1 MTAERYQVVIVGA
14 GLVGAAAALALGRQ
28 GLRVALIE
36 RQPPDTTIHGLQPAE
51 RMGNGAAVGNPSA
64 SPLRGESRT
73 PLVGHVP
80 DETWDT
86 RIYAISPASQRFLER
101 LGAWKQMDAGR
112 IQPVYRMDV
121 VGDAAG
127 AIRLDAY
134 EAGVSHLAAI
144 VESGRLQHALWQ
156 ALQADGNVEIHCPAA
171 IESIEWD
178 EPCSRLTLEDGRLLE
193 AELVVGADG
202 AASRIRELAGLNS
215 TLTPYG
221 QSGVVANF
229 ECEHPHRGTA
239 YQWFFDSDILA
250 WLPLAGHTTPRGLQP
265 TVDRSPLGE
274 NRLSMVWSTPSA
286 HADAL
291 LALEATALADAVRR
305 AGHNRLG
312 ELRLLTPAAAF
323 PLRLIRVQTTVAPGV
338 ALIGDAAHGV
348 HPLAGQGVN
357 LGFGDAEVLAE
368 VLAQQHRH
376 SRCGD
381 VRILNAYARQRAEP
395 VQRMQALTHGLH
407 HLFADPRAAWL
418 RNAGMKCVNQLP
430 PLKAA
435 LVREA
440 MS

>member
-1 MTAERYQVVIVGA
+1 MSSERYQVVIVGA

-28 GLRVALIE
+28 GLTVALVE
-36 RQPPDTTIHGLQPAE
+36 RQPPDTTFHGFQP
-51 RMGNGAAVGNPSA
+51 V
-64 SPLRGESRT
+64 ESRT
-73 PLVGHVP
+73 PLVGQVP

-101 LGAWKQMDAGR
+101 LGAWQRMDAGR
-112 IQPVYRMDV
+112 IQPVFRMDV
-121 VGDAAG
+121 AGDRFG

-144 VESGRLQHALWQ
+144 VEAGRLQHALWQ
-156 ALQADGNVEIHCPAA
+156 ALQADGNVALHCPAD
-171 IESIEWD
+171 IDSIQWG
-178 EPCSRLTLEDGRLLE
+178 EPHTQLSLADGSTLE

-202 AASRIRELAGLNS
+202 AASRIREWAGLGS

-229 ECEHPHRGTA
+229 ACGMPHRGTA
-239 YQWFFDSDILA
+239 FQWFFDGDILA
-250 WLPLAGHTTPRGLQP
+250 WLPLPG
-265 TVDRSPLGE
+265 
-274 NRLSMVWSTPSA
+274 NRLSMVWSTQTA
-286 HADAL
+286 HADELVAL
-291 LALEATALADAVRR
+291 DAAALAGTVRA
-305 AGHNRLG
+305 AGHDRLG
-312 ELRLLTPAAAF
+312 ELQLLTPAAAF
-323 PLRLIRVQTTVAPGV
+323 PLRLIRVDSVVAPGM

-357 LGFGDAEVLAE
+357 LGFGDAEALVDM
-368 VLAQQHRH
+368 LAQHRQA
-376 SRCGD
+376 RCGD
-381 VRILNAYARQRAEP
+381 VRVLQAYARQRAEP

-407 HLFADPRAAWL
+407 HLFSDERAAWL
-418 RNAGMKCVNQLP
+418 RNAGMKVADRLP

>member
-1 MTAERYQVVIVGA
+1 MNGERYQAIIVGA

-36 RQPPDTTIHGLQPAE
+36 RQLPP
-51 RMGNGAAVGNPSA
+51 
-64 SPLRGESRT
+64 
-73 PLVGHVP
+73 VP

-101 LGAWKQMDAGR
+101 IGAWQRMDAAR
-112 IQPVYRMDV
+112 IQPVFRMDV
-121 VGDAAG
+121 AGDAAG
-127 AIRLDAY
+127 SIRLDAY
-134 EAGVSHLAAI
+134 ESGVPHLAAI
-144 VESGRLQHALWQ
+144 LESGRLQEALWQ
-156 ALQADGNVEIHCPAA
+156 ALQADGNVALYCPAS
-171 IESIEWD
+171 IESIERD
-178 EPCSRLTLEDGRLLE
+178 ERYTRIALDDGTLLE

-202 AASRIRELAGLNS
+202 AASRIREWAGLGS

-229 ECEHPHRGTA
+229 ECEKPHRGTA
-239 YQWFFDSDILA
+239 FQWFFGSDILA
-250 WLPLAGHTTPRGLQP
+250 WLPLNGHAAPHGLQP
-265 TVDRSPLGE
+265 VVDQAPLAGG
-274 NRLSMVWSTPSA
+274 NCMSMVWSTQTH
-286 HADAL
+286 HADELVAL
-291 LALEATALADAVRR
+291 DAATLAERVQA
-305 AGHNRLG
+305 AGHGTLG

-323 PLRLIRVQTTVAPGV
+323 PLRLIRVASIVAPGV

-357 LGFGDAEVLAE
+357 LGFGDAEALAE
-368 VLAQQHRH
+368 ALALHRRT
-376 SRCGD
+376 RCGD
-381 VRILNAYARQRAEP
+381 VRVLQAYARQRAEP

-407 HLFADPRAAWL
+407 HLFADERAAWL
-418 RNAGMKCVNQLP
+418 RNAGMKIVDRLP

>member
-1 MTAERYQVVIVGA
+1 MSGERYQAVIVGA

-36 RQPPDTTIHGLQPAE
+36 RQPLQAPAD
-51 RMGNGAAVGNPSA
+51 S
-64 SPLRGESRT
+64 
-73 PLVGHVP
+73 
-80 DETWDT
+80 WDT

-101 LGAWKQMDAGR
+101 IGAWQRMDADR
-112 IQPVYRMDV
+112 IQPVFRMDV
-121 VGDAAG
+121 AGDTNG

-144 VESGRLQHALWQ
+144 VESGRLQQALWQ
-156 ALQADGNVEIHCPAA
+156 AIEADGNVALHCPAA
-171 IESIEWD
+171 IASLERGESF
-178 EPCSRLTLEDGRLLE
+178 SRIVLADGSQLE

-202 AASRIRELAGLNS
+202 AASRIREWAGLDS

-229 ECEHPHRGTA
+229 ECGMPHRGTA
-239 YQWFFDSDILA
+239 LQWFFDSDVLA
-250 WLPLAGHTTPRGLQP
+250 WLPLPG
-265 TVDRSPLGE
+265 
-274 NRLSMVWSTPSA
+274 NRVSMVWSTQSA
-286 HADAL
+286 HADELVAL
-291 LALEATALADAVRR
+291 DAAALAAKVQS
-305 AGHNRLG
+305 AGHDRLG
-312 ELRLLTPAAAF
+312 ALRLLTPAAAF
-323 PLRLIRVQTTVAPGV
+323 PLRLIRVEAVVAPGV

-357 LGFGDAEVLAE
+357 LGFGDAEVLVE
-368 VLAQQHRH
+368 VLAQHRRTH
-376 SRCGD
+376 CGD
-381 VRILNAYARQRAEP
+381 LRVLQRYARQRAEP

-407 HLFADPRAAWL
+407 HLFGDERAAWL
-418 RNAGMKCVNQLP
+418 RNAGMKLVDHLP